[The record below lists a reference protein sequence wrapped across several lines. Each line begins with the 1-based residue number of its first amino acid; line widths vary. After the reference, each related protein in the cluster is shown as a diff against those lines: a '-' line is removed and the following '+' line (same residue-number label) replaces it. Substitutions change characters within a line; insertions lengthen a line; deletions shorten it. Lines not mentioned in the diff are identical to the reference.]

1 MKQKIKDKSF
11 TDILKDTQHNE
22 KAKEVFLKL
31 YAKRRGKYTGW
42 NAVKGETLASDKFEI
57 K

>member
-1 MKQKIKDKSF
+1 MKKNITNQSMIDQEDKKDKA
-11 TDILKDTQHNE
+11 TT
-22 KAKEVFLKL
+22 VFVKL

-42 NAVKGETLASDKFEI
+42 NAAKGETLPSDKSEI